1 MKLYLVMLSLSLSF
15 YSWGQTI
22 GFVGANVCLSIN
34 PFAEVLITNNVQLEP
49 IDQSNNGA
57 SSLYRG
63 VTTLNLL
70 SNTDVE
76 LMVITEEIIGEHHS
90 FTPEVTVGKSKGMLS
105 VPYENTVH
113 EIELQLDVKIDK
125 SEIIKSGSYNG
136 TLNVIVMADLAT
148 VSCI

>member
-1 MKLYLVMLSLSLSF
+1 MTIQLVEIMKLSLVMLSHSLSF

-49 IDQSNNGA
+49 IDGA

-76 LMVITEEIIGEHHS
+76 LMVITKEIIGGHHS
-90 FTPEVTVGKSKGMLS
+90 FTPEVTVGESKGIYPCHM
-105 VPYENTVH
+105 
-113 EIELQLDVKIDK
+113 KIQCMK
-125 SEIIKSGSYNG
+125 
-136 TLNVIVMADLAT
+136 LNYSLM
-148 VSCI
+148 

>member
-1 MKLYLVMLSLSLSF
+1 MTIQLVEIMKLSLVMLSHSLSF

-49 IDQSNNGA
+49 IEGA

-76 LMVITEEIIGEHHS
+76 LMVITKEIIGGHHS
-90 FTPEVTVGKSKGMLS
+90 FTPEVTVGESKGIYPCHM
-105 VPYENTVH
+105 
-113 EIELQLDVKIDK
+113 KIQCMK
-125 SEIIKSGSYNG
+125 
-136 TLNVIVMADLAT
+136 LNYSLM
-148 VSCI
+148 